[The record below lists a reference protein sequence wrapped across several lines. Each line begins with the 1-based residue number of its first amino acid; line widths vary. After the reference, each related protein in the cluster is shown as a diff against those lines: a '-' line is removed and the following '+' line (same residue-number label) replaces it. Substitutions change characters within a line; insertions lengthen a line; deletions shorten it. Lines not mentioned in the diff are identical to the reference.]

1 MKKRVLALLL
11 TATMILGL
19 TACGGKDTPAADGG
33 QIVHRRLQ
41 SLAQRMKMLPV
52 QKQQAARRSFPFR

>member
-33 QIVHRRLQ
+33 ADSSQTTTE
-41 SLAQRMKMLPV
+41 SGTF
-52 QKQQAARRSFPFR
+52 RSGRT